1 MKKIC
6 TKIATFIVIG
16 IIISA
21 CDVEKRVPNGKQRLT
36 KNEILVNGKDTKSEE
51 IINQLYQKPNSKVA
65 GIPLFLTFN
74 NCANPN
80 PDSTYQAKFTNNP
93 AKYKRMSKWISA
105 KQVDQLGK
113 SFWYHGIHDFFKKI
127 AEPPVIY
134 DPSKT
139 EKSVLRLKYFYF
151 NKP

>member
-65 GIPLFLTFN
+65 GIPLSN
-74 NCANPN
+74 N
-80 PDSTYQAKFTNNP
+80 
-93 AKYKRMSKWISA
+93 
-105 KQVDQLGK
+105 
-113 SFWYHGIHDFFKKI
+113 
-127 AEPPVIY
+127 
-134 DPSKT
+134 
-139 EKSVLRLKYFYF
+139 SVAS
-151 NKP
+151 